1 MIYSMTGFGAAERQI
16 NGVICKAEVRSINSK
31 GLDITLKI
39 PPVLKPLEFTV
50 RKMLQA
56 VHRGKVDCTIT
67 IDGINTTGAYINKQ
81 LLQSYIQEIKLIAEQ
96 NQVAAEGL
104 MNGILLI
111 PGVIQEQ
118 QTPEDLLNESEIEF
132 LITLALQSF
141 NAYRL
146 AEGEQLMTDLNV
158 RITSIRKILDS
169 ILPYEGERIQ
179 KIRERITRELGS
191 VAAELQADTSRLE
204 MEMIYYIEKLDINE
218 EKVRLI
224 AHCDYFEKIMKD
236 ESESEKG
243 KKLGFLAQEMGRE
256 VNTIGSKA
264 NHSYIQ
270 HQVVLMKEE
279 IEKIKEQVNN
289 IL

>member
-1 MIYSMTGFGAAERQI
+1 MTGFGAAENQI
-16 NGVICKAEVRSINSK
+16 NGAVCKAELRSVNSK
-31 GLDITLKI
+31 GLDISLKL
-39 PPVLKPLEFTV
+39 PPILKPMEFAI
-50 RKMLQA
+50 RKMLQMA
-56 VHRGKVDCTIT
+56 NRGKIECTIT
-67 IDGINTTGAYINKQ
+67 VDGINPSGVSINKP
-81 LLQSYIQEIKLIAEQ
+81 LLQHYIEDIKSIAEQ
-96 NQVAAEGL
+96 NQISADGL
-104 MNGILLI
+104 LNGILLF
-111 PGVIQEQ
+111 PGIMQESSQ
-118 QTPEDLLNESEIEF
+118 GESPFNQSDIE
-132 LITLALQSF
+132 ALMMQAFQSF
-141 NAYRL
+141 NQYRITEG
-146 AEGEQLMTDLNV
+146 AELMADLNE
-158 RITSIRKILDS
+158 RILSIRKHQDL
-169 ILPYEGERIQ
+169 ILPHEQERVQ
-179 KIRERITRELGS
+179 RIRERLTRELGA

-224 AHCDYFEKIMKD
+224 AHCDYFKKIMED
-236 ESESEKG
+236 RGETEKG